1 MATGWVMVGSG
12 LRGLM
17 VWTPAPAMANAIVS
31 TVGAASPAAHSPAET
46 PDTVSV
52 LAAMIASR
60 SVQAPSSAI
69 VSAVLLT
76 VIVLASA
83 ALAIKRLKAKDAPMT
98 SERDRRIV

>member
-1 MATGWVMVGSG
+1 MVTGWVIMGRAES
-12 LRGLM
+12 GLM
-17 VWTPAPAMANAIVS
+17 VWTPAPGMANAIVS
-31 TVGAASPAAHSPAET
+31 TVGATSPAAHSPAEM
-46 PDTVSV
+46 PDAVFM

-83 ALAIKRLKAKDAPMT
+83 PLARKRVRAKDAPTT
-98 SERDRRIV
+98 SERDRRTL